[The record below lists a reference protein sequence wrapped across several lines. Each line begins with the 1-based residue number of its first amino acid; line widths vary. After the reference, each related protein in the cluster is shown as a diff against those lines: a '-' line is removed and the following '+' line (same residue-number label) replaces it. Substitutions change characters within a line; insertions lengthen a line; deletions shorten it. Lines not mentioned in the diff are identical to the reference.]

1 MKPAINITN
10 LFTAINSAT
19 MIEMAP
25 EITDANKT
33 IANCLNGISSNTDFT
48 AYFDIIFINK

>member
-33 IANCLNGISSNTDFT
+33 IANCLNGISSNTDFI